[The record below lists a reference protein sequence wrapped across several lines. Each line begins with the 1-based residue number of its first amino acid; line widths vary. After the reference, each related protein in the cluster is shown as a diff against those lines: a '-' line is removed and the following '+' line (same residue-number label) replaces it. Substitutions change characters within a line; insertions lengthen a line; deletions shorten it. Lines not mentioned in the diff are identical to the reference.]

1 MATELSSPVS
11 VTSQID
17 GKTLILETGKL
28 ANQAHG
34 SVVVTLGETMVLATA
49 VMSSR
54 PRAEDIDFLPLTV
67 DYEERMY
74 SVGKIPGSF
83 FRREGRPGQD
93 GILASRLTD
102 RSIRPLF
109 PKGLHNDIQITLTIL
124 SSDMENPP
132 EVLGMIGASAA
143 IGISQIPFNG
153 PIASCRIAYLDGQYI
168 IHPTYEQSTESTLSM
183 VVSSSRD
190 AILMVEAGANEV
202 ILALEGG
209 SLGDFEVVGQE
220 LVGPVIGQ
228 ELQQRG
234 INAFVFAMAGIL
246 VYIGLRFRFSFA
258 VGAVVAVAHDIAIT
272 LSLLTFM
279 GYELSL
285 NVVAAML
292 TITGYSVNDSIVVFD
307 RVRENLRVMRRDA
320 FADLVNVSVNQTLAR
335 TIITSGT
342 TGVAVLALFIFG
354 GEVLEGF
361 AFTMLV
367 GVLSGTY
374 STIFIAAMIAI
385 LITERKAERVRQAN
399 VPLAS
404 KNEPTPQR
412 LKRRSRKA
420 RAS

>member
-1 MATELSSPVS
+1 MALF
-11 VTSQID
+11 
-17 GKTLILETGKL
+17 KTP
-28 ANQAHG
+28 N
-34 SVVVTLGETMVLATA
+34 
-49 VMSSR
+49 
-54 PRAEDIDFLPLTV
+54 IDFIGLRWPALALSVLVIAVGLAMTVVRGTLPLGI
-67 DYEERMY
+67 DFSGGSLIILKFEQ
-74 SVGKIPGSF
+74 SVGEGAVRDALSNIPEKVVQQYG
-83 FRREGRPGQD
+83 
-93 GILASRLTD
+93 
-102 RSIRPLF
+102 
-109 PKGLHNDIQITLTIL
+109 DIA
-124 SSDMENPP
+124 DN
-132 EVLGMIGASAA
+132 EVLVRLP
-143 IGISQIPFNG
+143 ISG
-153 PIASCRIAYLDGQYI
+153 PEEG
-168 IHPTYEQSTESTLSM
+168 LS
-183 VVSSSRD
+183 
-190 AILMVEAGANEV
+190 LEAGANEV

-209 SLGDFEVVGQE
+209 RLGDFEVVGQE